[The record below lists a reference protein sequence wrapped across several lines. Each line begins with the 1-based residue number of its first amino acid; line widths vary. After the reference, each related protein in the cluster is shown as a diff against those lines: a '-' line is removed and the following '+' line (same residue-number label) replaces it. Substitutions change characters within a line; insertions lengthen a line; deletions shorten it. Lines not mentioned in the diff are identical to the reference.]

1 MDRLREMEVFVA
13 IIDHGSF
20 TAASEKLGMS
30 PPAVSRAVH
39 SLEDR
44 LGAQL
49 LARTTRSVR
58 ATDAGVAY
66 LEACRKVLDTIT
78 DAEAEVASD
87 SERPVGT
94 LTVSAPVL
102 FGQRFIAP
110 LINAYALRFP
120 DVSVNAIYLD
130 RPTRLLEEGV
140 DVAIRIG
147 HLGDSSTFAVRLGA
161 VRRQTFASPLYLAE
175 HGEPLHP
182 RDLVDHPCISFTGVS
197 QPLEWAFYENGSKTP
212 VRLDPRMV
220 VNLAPAAIAAAA
232 DGVGITQLLSYQAA
246 PEVSAGNL
254 KPILRAYEP
263 ESMPVNLLHVE
274 RRGRSGKIRSFVE
287 FVTDT
292 LRRNANLQCGD
303 GLMPTGRCAV
313 KSGSEGAA
321 GGVSGAKL
329 ARRVQA
335 D

>member
-20 TAASEKLGMS
+20 TAASERLGMS

-39 SLEDR
+39 SLEAR

-78 DAEAEVASD
+78 DAESDIAAD

-94 LTVSAPVL
+94 LTISAPVL

-110 LINAYALRFP
+110 LINAYALRYP
-120 DVSVNAIYLD
+120 DVSINAVYLD

-147 HLGDSSTFAVRLGA
+147 HLGDSSTFAVQLGA

-175 HGEPLHP
+175 HGEPLQP

-197 QPLEWAFYENGSKTP
+197 QPLEWAFYESGSRTS

-220 VNLAPAAIAAAA
+220 VNLAPAAIAAAV

-254 KPILRAYEP
+254 QPILRDYEP

-274 RRGRSGKIRSFVE
+274 RRGKSGKIRSFVE

-292 LRRNANLQCGD
+292 LRTNAHLRCGD
-303 GLMPTGRCAV
+303 GLTPTGRCSPKGSSDAV
-313 KSGSEGAA
+313 A
-321 GGVSGAKL
+321 GGAPGARL
-329 ARRVQA
+329 ARRLKA
-335 D
+335 G